1 MNPVPFRQL
10 PLAAKLAV
18 ALTFFNAWVLFAEIV
33 VDRQGLWR
41 YMPGYRVG
49 TLCPWDVGVAA
60 VIVGG
65 VIYAIRRGKRT
76 RSGPST

>member
-1 MNPVPFRQL
+1 MNSLPFRQL

-18 ALTFFNAWVLFAEIV
+18 PLTFFNTWVLFAEVV

-49 TLCPWDVGVAA
+49 RLCPWDIGVAA
-60 VIVGG
+60 AILGASV
-65 VIYAIRRGKRT
+65 YAIRRRP
-76 RSGPST
+76 RH